1 MCGEDPA
8 HLCMCR
14 GDGLTVQLVGAEDNL
29 VVNGQILGDVVT
41 FLQSLV
47 IVGVQSLG
55 YKGRKISL

>member
-1 MCGEDPA
+1 MCGEG
-8 HLCMCR
+8 R
-14 GDGLTVQLVGAEDNL
+14 NRLTFQLVGAEDHL
-29 VVNGQILGDVVT
+29 AVNGQIPGDLVA